1 MLYEHLWYLG
11 FNIKLTNYVLRGA
24 RGIRFA
30 SRWSTGLGY
39 GIITDR
45 DRWTSKGPYPLL
57 CVHSGCAKPLARP
70 EVLYCESKTD
80 FAFV

>member
-24 RGIRFA
+24 RGIGFA

-45 DRWTSKGPYPLL
+45 DRCTSKGLHPLF
-57 CVHSGCAKPLARP
+57 CVHSGYAKPLARP
-70 EVLYCESKTD
+70 EVLYCESKTGV
-80 FAFV
+80 AFV